1 LIVVIQRV
9 SRAQVRVDDEV
20 LGSIGQGLVLLTCAL
35 AGDSGPEIDWLA
47 DKIFD
52 LRLFADTEGRT
63 NLAVA
68 DVQGAA
74 LVIPQFTL
82 AADWRK
88 GRRPSFTK
96 AAPPEEGRLA
106 VQRFATRLE
115 ARGLPVAH
123 GRFGA
128 MMKVEL
134 VNDGPFT
141 LVVDSAAKPAS

>member
-1 LIVVIQRV
+1 VE
-9 SRAQVRVDDEV
+9 VDDEAV
-20 LGSIGQGLVLLTCAL
+20 GAIGTGLVLLTCAL
-35 AGDSGPEIDWLA
+35 AGDTDPEIEWLA

-52 LRLFADTEGRT
+52 LRVFADEQGRT

-68 DVQGAA
+68 DVGGAA

-96 AAPPEEGRLA
+96 AASPEEGRLA
-106 VQRFATRLE
+106 VQRFADRLE

-123 GRFGA
+123 GQFGA

-134 VNDGPFT
+134 VNEGPFT
-141 LVVDSAAKPAS
+141 LVVESAAMPGR